1 MRLDK
6 FLADAGIGSRSQLRG
21 LIRGGRVAVN
31 GTVCKSADAKVVETD
46 RITLDGEVVAYEK
59 FVTVM
64 INKPEGYLSATAD
77 ERGDKIVT
85 ELLDERLQRM
95 NLKPAGRLDKDSTG
109 LLVLTNNGALIH
121 SVISPT
127 RHVLKRYEV
136 TLASPL
142 PADAGVR
149 FAEGITL
156 EDGYRCLPGQLV
168 YEPGALRAV
177 ICIREGK
184 FHQVKRMVAALGST
198 VLTLHRAKIGAL
210 SLDETLQPGEYR
222 RLTDAEIAL
231 LLFSEQ

>member
-1 MRLDK
+1 MN
-6 FLADAGIGSRSQLRG
+6 IGYSHQ
-21 LIRGGRVAVN
+21 
-31 GTVCKSADAKVVETD
+31 
-46 RITLDGEVVAYEK
+46 
-59 FVTVM
+59 
-64 INKPEGYLSATAD
+64 
-77 ERGDKIVT
+77 
-85 ELLDERLQRM
+85 
-95 NLKPAGRLDKDSTG
+95 
-109 LLVLTNNGALIH
+109 
-121 SVISPT
+121 VIMEAP
-127 RHVLKRYEV
+127 
-136 TLASPL
+136 
-142 PADAGVR
+142 
-149 FAEGITL
+149 EGITL